1 MVNDRAQVLQILPKV
16 PPAVCGVGDYAW
28 ALARCLQD
36 DLGIHSRFLCGGTTW
51 QEPAGQTEFPV
62 HRLPGLTASQLLN
75 FLNPRM
81 HEFSSV
87 ILHMSSYGFQK
98 RGVPL
103 WLTSAWE
110 KLALMPERPRLLTMF
125 HELAASG
132 PATSSAFW
140 LRPLQQWVM
149 RRIARASDGL
159 RTNREG
165 YAAWLRSVPGMEGRD
180 VLVMPVFSNF
190 GEPSILPA
198 WQEREAAMSMFGW
211 GIFSGESLAATI
223 SRAAA
228 HCRRL
233 GLSRLHVLG
242 GGVLPEVETPGV
254 EVRGHGFMA
263 AADISRLMLSCR
275 VGYSAYN
282 PEYFGKST
290 LMAAF
295 ASHGLAVIC
304 QGRRAKLE
312 DGLQD
317 GVHLLNE
324 TTLERTADV
333 SKLPWAAM
341 ADALKGWYDRHSL
354 ALNAASYADQLR
366 SLNAECGAAGR
377 GTSSVT

>member
-1 MVNDRAQVLQILPKV
+1 MPSEPISVLQILPKV

-28 ALARCLQD
+28 GLARSLKAD
-36 DLGIHSRFLCGGTTW
+36 HGIHSSFLCADTSW
-51 QEPAGQTEFPV
+51 QEPAGGTEFPV
-62 HRLPGLTASQLLN
+62 QRLP
-75 FLNPRM
+75 FLSAGHLVDFLKQRTD
-81 HEFSSV
+81 EFSSV

-103 WLTSAWE
+103 WLANAWE
-110 KLALMPERPRLLTMF
+110 KIALWPDRPRLLTMF

-132 PATSSAFW
+132 PVTSSAFW

-149 RRIARASDGL
+149 RRIALASDGL

-165 YAAWLRSVPGMEGRD
+165 YAAWLRSIPGMKGRE
-180 VLVMPVFSNF
+180 VVALPVYSNF
-190 GEPSILPA
+190 GEPETLPP
-198 WQEREAAMSMFGW
+198 WNDRESAMFMFGW
-211 GIFSGESLAATI
+211 GIFNGESLGATVA
-223 SRAAA
+223 RAAA

-233 GLSRLHVLG
+233 GLTRLHVLG
-242 GGVLPEVETPGV
+242 GGTLPDVQTPGV
-254 EVRGHGFMA
+254 ELCGHGFMA
-263 AADISRLMLSCR
+263 ADDISRLLLSCR

-295 ASHGLAVIC
+295 ASHGLGVIC
-304 QGRRAKLE
+304 QGQRSLLE

-324 TTLERTADV
+324 STLERTADG

-341 ADALKGWYDRHSL
+341 ADALRGWYDRHSL

-366 SLNAECGAAGR
+366 SLNAACGGAGR